1 MGSGSIFPIQRETIE
16 IPPITEPLG
25 HWRLGWGVDF
35 GGMGGASRKYSHP
48 FAAVLGFYDPIT
60 DIIYIAHALQ
70 LKNMMP
76 IQHAD
81 AMKRVCAGAPVFWPH
96 DGHRQTRDDSP
107 ETTAGLYRG
116 LGLRMFATHATFPTG
131 GYATEA
137 GIMEMQQ
144 RFTSGRLK
152 VCSHLID
159 WWEEFVSYHRD
170 ETGNIVKVHD
180 DLMSATR
187 ILVMMAKRFCVGGI
201 PMGSLGGQHWK
212 DFARKNIQSSDG
224 VFMAHGVDIDPFT
237 GL

>member
-1 MGSGSIFPIQRETIE
+1 
-16 IPPITEPLG
+16 
-25 HWRLGWGVDF
+25 
-35 GGMGGASRKYSHP
+35 MGGSSRKYSHP
-48 FAAVLGFYDPIT
+48 FGAVLGFYDPIT
-60 DIIYIAHALQ
+60 DILYIAHALQ
-70 LKNMMP
+70 LKNMLP

-96 DGHRQTRDDSP
+96 DGHRSTGNKDDNT

-116 LGLRMFATHATFPTG
+116 LGLRMFATHSTFPQG

-137 GIMEMQQ
+137 GIMEMMQ

-152 VCSHLID
+152 VCSHLTD
-159 WWEEFVSYHRD
+159 WWDEFLSYHRD
-170 ETGNIVKVHD
+170 ETGSIVKVHD

-187 ILVMMAKRFCVGGI
+187 ILVMMAKRFTVGGI

-212 DFARKNIQSSDG
+212 DFARKNIPTSDG
-224 VFMAHGVDIDPFT
+224 VLMAHGVDIDPFT